1 LEVFEHEIY
10 KFLAERKDA
19 MKISEVCEAFGQ
31 DRETRDNVREKLLMM
46 ARYGLIFIDG
56 EYVSTRKIL
65 EKRTEYDRN
74 VQAKPVPSTMK
85 AIKRA
90 RILIN

>member
-1 LEVFEHEIY
+1 MEIFEHEIY

-56 EYVSTRKIL
+56 E
-65 EKRTEYDRN
+65 
-74 VQAKPVPSTMK
+74 
-85 AIKRA
+85 
-90 RILIN
+90 